1 MLSLLTLRQLA
12 FRSSKVKSIPLSSL
26 LCKRPQHVSSSF
38 EASEEPSRQTLER
51 ESFPRRRTF
60 ADSSFPRPSRR
71 FEVTQP
77 PKQVNIKDI
86 YSEDDTTAS
95 VDTRAVDCKVNE
107 RGSEQEA
114 ALPRYLANSE
124 SMSAFHLKLSQQN
137 DLQYSAEDWKELEL
151 KAYAENPGLQK
162 SWEALCMQLMYK
174 FGYADL
180 ATSLLDYLSTGNSSP
195 KISTLA
201 LYMALQAQYGG
212 KDKEQVIQ
220 ETFRKVLEISDVF
233 DAISAKYL
241 ILGLSVTSQW
251 RQALDI
257 LEMAKLTAKPGSG
270 YYSPIIVAALR
281 ENDPEQAFQLLD
293 ELALKG
299 YEPRDNVLVQVL
311 QECERTGSHALLERY
326 LSCVWNYNW
335 LLSPAAAKEVELYF
349 TGWVLFCFF
358 KSGFWSRYNRNIK
371 CKLSPLYLLY
381 AVGKSKK

>member
-1 MLSLLTLRQLA
+1 
-12 FRSSKVKSIPLSSL
+12 
-26 LCKRPQHVSSSF
+26 
-38 EASEEPSRQTLER
+38 
-51 ESFPRRRTF
+51 
-60 ADSSFPRPSRR
+60 
-71 FEVTQP
+71 
-77 PKQVNIKDI
+77 
-86 YSEDDTTAS
+86 
-95 VDTRAVDCKVNE
+95 
-107 RGSEQEA
+107 
-114 ALPRYLANSE
+114 
-124 SMSAFHLKLSQQN
+124 MSAFHLKLSQQN
-137 DLQYSAEDWKELEL
+137 DLQYFAEDWKELEL

-180 ATSLLDYLSTGNSSP
+180 ATSLLDYLSTGNYSP

-299 YEPRDNVLVQVL
+299 YEPRD
-311 QECERTGSHALLERY
+311 
-326 LSCVWNYNW
+326 LS
-335 LLSPAAAKEVELYF
+335 LIHISEP
-349 TGWVLFCFF
+349 T
-358 KSGFWSRYNRNIK
+358 RR
-371 CKLSPLYLLY
+371 
-381 AVGKSKK
+381 